1 MSGTRAESCAGDRAL
16 HRAALALRSAGLWI
30 CAWLSLVSCSW
41 PPSIVVVVPS
51 IPAGSATL
59 SVLVSSAGKQA
70 TEMPRLDVAA
80 FAGQAYRFGVHP
92 PLGSV
97 GVFSVAIAAYD
108 KGGCLINATSGDIEL
123 TAADNDGFVYGRPER
138 DLQLPLDAAP
148 MEYAASCHN
157 GVPTIRSFV
166 QDEDDPTL
174 VIITGWGFAPGITA
188 QLDGVALTNVVRKDA
203 TRLEARLTM
212 IASPSGLRG
221 GSLLLTNPDGKTA
234 TLQVSV
240 YGVSFA
246 PRSKNSYPLDTALE
260 PVAVAVADINKDDL
274 PDVVVSG
281 LRNTSAGFLGVY
293 LNQGGGKYPAK
304 PDVLELPNT
313 GDDLAI
319 LDVNQDGHLD
329 VAVIS
334 TMGGQLLVALNDGT
348 GHYNPGQTQLV
359 ALPLGFVPITLTAGK
374 FLGSDNVPDLVVA
387 SNAGPGVTSE
397 LLFYAN
403 TGNSLALVGA
413 IDSGLIFVGNLLVAD
428 LNNDGNEDLTFSY
441 TSPGAQPTPFMGF
454 IRSLICDGTGPVLKL
469 ADRPI
474 AAGLLHQVAALDM
487 DGDAR
492 LDLMASG
499 VYGTSQQ
506 PNSLLTTFINQ
517 GGASYPAFGTNYG
530 TTLQPYAL
538 AVGDFNH
545 DGRSD
550 VAVTHTYDEAQA
562 RLSIV
567 LNLGGQPSFAGMTS
581 QPSFGVGYGD
591 TYNAVGDLNKDGKI
605 DVVVVSRGV
614 TKLKQPAVVQVF
626 LNTSP

>member
-359 ALPLGFVPITLTAGK
+359 ALPLGFVPIVVEDLGIITPDVVELRQQLGLQGMKVLQFAFDGDPDNAYLPHTY
-374 FLGSDNVPDLVVA
+374 GSDCVV
-387 SNAGPGVTSE
+387 
-397 LLFYAN
+397 Y
-403 TGNSLALVGA
+403 TGTHDNQTTIGWFQSCNEIERQQIQTYIGADGSDIAWDFIRLAFE
-413 IDSGLIFVGNLLVAD
+413 SVAD
-428 LNNDGNEDLTFSY
+428 LAIIPLQDVMRLGDDARMNRPGIAFGNWKWRYLSHQLNDGLARGLRELA
-441 TSPGAQPTPFMGF
+441 GAYGRLERPAIERGYDPFDYSAPDTAHPLYD
-454 IRSLICDGTGPVLKL
+454 RHDSTGVK
-469 ADRPI
+469 
-474 AAGLLHQVAALDM
+474 
-487 DGDAR
+487 
-492 LDLMASG
+492 
-499 VYGTSQQ
+499 
-506 PNSLLTTFINQ
+506 
-517 GGASYPAFGTNYG
+517 
-530 TTLQPYAL
+530 
-538 AVGDFNH
+538 
-545 DGRSD
+545 
-550 VAVTHTYDEAQA
+550 
-562 RLSIV
+562 
-567 LNLGGQPSFAGMTS
+567 
-581 QPSFGVGYGD
+581 
-591 TYNAVGDLNKDGKI
+591 
-605 DVVVVSRGV
+605 
-614 TKLKQPAVVQVF
+614 
-626 LNTSP
+626 